1 MNLERAQL
9 DLIEQLMAL
18 EPPIHLFGG
27 FAEDAVLF
35 GKVSRP
41 HADVDV
47 LVWLDELPLRIDQA
61 ESLGFGPFETRFE
74 PAPGRPL
81 AVGAV
86 TGGVD
91 LELCVGQRS
100 VDGRGYFELP
110 GESGLQ
116 RCWLPPDA
124 LSYPPQVLDGVAV
137 RAISPLALHQV
148 RAAVTPVFG
157 GLRPKDEVA
166 QQRLHDQFFE
176 GVSAKDLLPHIE
188 AAPR

>member
-1 MNLERAQL
+1 MHLERAQL
-9 DLIEQLMAL
+9 DLIERLMAL
-18 EPPIHLFGG
+18 DPPVHLFGG

-47 LVWLDELPLRIDQA
+47 LIWLDDLPLRLDQA
-61 ESLGFGPFETRFE
+61 RSLGFGSFETRFE

-86 TGGVD
+86 SDGVD

-100 VDGRGYFELP
+100 TDDRGFFELP

-116 RCWLPPDA
+116 RVWLPPDA
-124 LSYPPQVLDGVAV
+124 LTHPPQLLEGIVV
-137 RAISPLALHQV
+137 RTISPLALHQV

-166 QQRLHDQFFE
+166 QRLLHDRFLKGTAAE
-176 GVSAKDLLPHIE
+176 DLAPHIE
-188 AAPR
+188 AAT

>member
-1 MNLERAQL
+1 MHFERAQL
-9 DLIEQLMAL
+9 DLIERLMAL
-18 EPPIHLFGG
+18 EPPVHLFGG

-47 LVWLDELPLRIDQA
+47 LVWLDELPLRLDQA
-61 ESLGFGPFETRFE
+61 QSLGFGPFETRFE

-86 TGGVD
+86 SGGVD

-100 VDGRGYFELP
+100 IDDRGFFEIP

-116 RCWLPPDA
+116 RVWLPPDA
-124 LSYPPQVLDGVAV
+124 LSHPPQVLEGIVV
-137 RAISPLALHQV
+137 RTISPLALHQV

-166 QQRLHDQFFE
+166 QQQLH
-176 GVSAKDLLPHIE
+176 AKFLKEIPAADLVPSIE
-188 AAPR
+188 AVP